1 MVIATVWEANSFD
14 ISLRLRS
21 KADVTEEII
30 DRAIIGTCFTVDV
43 PT

>member
-14 ISLRLRS
+14 KSLRLTS
-21 KADVTEEII
+21 KADVSEEII
-30 DRAIIGTCFTVDV
+30 NRAIIGTCFTVDV